1 MRKFKIVKVC
11 TTSLGRFRL
20 VSLSFALTIMTNAGL
35 VGCDR
40 LTHPSAEQVALHT
53 MKATA
58 DGLTKESLHIR
69 YFGATTIQIDDGNT
83 ALMIDGFF
91 SRPGLAQVLFGEIS
105 PDIDRINYAFAK
117 GDVGNLAAVL
127 VAHSHY
133 DHAMDSAFVA
143 VRTNAVLVG
152 SKSTAKI
159 GQGQGLPDNRIVEVN
174 HRDKLRYGDFIVE
187 IFESPHSADPW
198 FSEDIDQTLQPP
210 ARVGQYRAGRNYSFL
225 IRHQWGTVL
234 IHPSANFSP
243 KLFENIKADVVF
255 LSLGMLGSQSE
266 CFAEE
271 YWRSVVLASKARFV
285 VPIHWDDLLRPLD
298 EPLLPMPYLV
308 DDFTG
313 GYKTLLRMGERDG
326 ISIQFMPLFQPFDLK
341 AFQ

>member
-143 VRTNAVLVG
+143 VRKSAVLVG

-159 GQGQGLPDNRIVEVN
+159 GRGQGLPDDRIIEVN
-174 HRDKLRYGDFIVE
+174 HGDKLRYGDFIVE
-187 IFESPHSADPW
+187 IFESPHSPDPW
-198 FSEDIDQTLQPP
+198 FSEDINQTLQPP
-210 ARVGQYRAGRNYSFL
+210 ARVGEYRAGRNYSFL

-298 EPLLPMPYLV
+298 EL
-308 DDFTG
+308 
-313 GYKTLLRMGERDG
+313 
-326 ISIQFMPLFQPFDLK
+326 
-341 AFQ
+341 

>member
-1 MRKFKIVKVC
+1 MRKFTIIKAC
-11 TTSLGRFRL
+11 ETSLRSFGL
-20 VSLSFALTIMTNAGL
+20 VSLSFALTILTNVGL
-35 VGCDR
+35 LGCDR
-40 LTHPSAEQVALHT
+40 LTHPSVEQVMLHT
-53 MKATA
+53 MKATV
-58 DGLTKESLHIR
+58 DGLNKESLHIR

-91 SRPGLAQVLFGEIS
+91 SRPGLAQMLFGKIS

-117 GDVGNLAAVL
+117 GSVGNLAAVL

-143 VRTNAVLVG
+143 VRKSAVLVG

-159 GQGQGLPDNRIVEVN
+159 GRGQGLPDDRIIEVN
-174 HRDKLRYGDFIVE
+174 HGDKLRYGDFIVE
-187 IFESPHSADPW
+187 IFESPHSPDPW
-198 FSEDIDQTLQPP
+198 FSEDINQTLQPP
-210 ARVGQYRAGRNYSFL
+210 ARVGEYRAGKNFSFL
-225 IRHQWGTVL
+225 IRHRWGTVL

-243 KLFENIKADVVF
+243 NLFENIKADVVF

-313 GYKTLLRMGERDG
+313 GYKTLLRMAERDR
-326 ISIQFMPLFQPFDLK
+326 ISVQFMPLFQPFDIK

>member
-1 MRKFKIVKVC
+1 M
-11 TTSLGRFRL
+11 
-20 VSLSFALTIMTNAGL
+20 
-35 VGCDR
+35 
-40 LTHPSAEQVALHT
+40 LHT
-53 MKATA
+53 MKATV
-58 DGLTKESLHIR
+58 DGLNKESLHIR

-91 SRPGLAQVLFGEIS
+91 SRPGLAQMLFGKIS

-117 GDVGNLAAVL
+117 GSVGNLAAVL

-143 VRTNAVLVG
+143 VRKSAVLVG

-159 GQGQGLPDNRIVEVN
+159 GRGQGLPDDRIIEVN
-174 HRDKLRYGDFIVE
+174 HGDKLRYGDFIVE
-187 IFESPHSADPW
+187 IFESPHSPDPW
-198 FSEDIDQTLQPP
+198 FSEDINQTLQPP
-210 ARVGQYRAGRNYSFL
+210 ARVGEYRAGKNFSFL
-225 IRHQWGTVL
+225 IRHRWGTVL

-243 KLFENIKADVVF
+243 NLFENIKADVVF

-313 GYKTLLRMGERDG
+313 GYKTLLRMAERDR
-326 ISIQFMPLFQPFDLK
+326 ISVQFMPLFQPFDIK